1 MVLMYISSHLE
12 RLPGVTRA
20 VALMGTNANKALLG
34 EFDLLPP
41 GDLDAG
47 PHDLVVAVR
56 AADEPTAASA
66 IEQAHVILGQRE
78 RQNPTGA
85 PHAASL
91 DCAIDNL
98 HGANLAVISVP
109 GEYAA
114 REARLALE
122 RGLHVLVFS
131 DHVPVEDEVRLKRLG
146 RQRGLLVMG
155 PDCGTALI
163 HGAALGFANL
173 VRRGSVGLVGA
184 SGTGMQEVS
193 VLLDRAGVGVS
204 HAIGT
209 GSRDLTAEVE
219 GLATLQ
225 AIETLEQDP
234 STTIIVLVSKPAAP
248 AVLGSV
254 LGRLERCTKPVVA
267 CVLGS
272 GGPHAHGRVQRVATL
287 ADAVDAAVVCAGGT
301 PPRFGQP
308 DDAAFAQADAAHAR
322 LAPGQ
327 RYLRGLFSGGSLG
340 YESMVIWRETLG
352 AIWSNA
358 PLSPADA
365 LSDYRRSLA
374 HTAIDLGDDRFT
386 AGRPHPMI
394 DPSTRQLRLLQEAT
408 DPEVAVIVLDVVLGY
423 GTHPDMAGA
432 LGPTVREARRVAQA
446 EGRPLAVV
454 AHVCG
459 TDRDPQS
466 RQAQEQALAAAGV
479 LLAPSNAAAARLAA
493 RIVIGRTGEPS

>member
-12 RLPGVTRA
+12 QLPGVTRA

-34 EFDLLPP
+34 ELDLLPP
-41 GDLDAG
+41 GDLDAD

-56 AADEPTAASA
+56 ATDEHTAVSA
-66 IEQAHVILGQRE
+66 IEQAHVILTQRE
-78 RQNPTGA
+78 RPTPTGA

-91 DCAIDNL
+91 DSAIDHL
-98 HGANLAVISVP
+98 PGANLAVISVP
-109 GEYAA
+109 GEYAS

-131 DHVPVEDEVRLKRLG
+131 DHVPVEEEVRLKTLG
-146 RQRGLLVMG
+146 RQHGLLVMG

-163 HGAALGFANL
+163 HGAALGFANR
-173 VRRGSVGLVGA
+173 VRQGSVGLVGA
-184 SGTGMQEVS
+184 SGTGLQEVS
-193 VLLDRAGVGVS
+193 VLLDRAGLGVS

-219 GLATLQ
+219 GLATRQ
-225 AIETLEQDP
+225 AIEMLEQDP
-234 STTIIVLVSKPAAP
+234 GTSIIVLVSKPAAP
-248 AVLGSV
+248 AVFGVV

-272 GGPHAHGRVQRVATL
+272 AGPHAAGRVQRVATL
-287 ADAVDAAVVCAGGT
+287 SGAVDAAVVCAGGA
-301 PPRFGQP
+301 PPCFGQP
-308 DDAAFAQADAAHAR
+308 DDPALAHADAAHAR

-327 RYLRGLFSGGSLG
+327 RYVRGLFSGGSLA
-340 YESMVIWRETLG
+340 YESMVVWRETLG

-358 PLSPADA
+358 PLSPAEA
-365 LSDYRRSLA
+365 LSDHRRSLA

-394 DPSTRQLRLLQEAT
+394 DPSTRQLRLLQEAA
-408 DPEVAVIVLDVVLGY
+408 DPEVAVIVFDVVLGY

-432 LGPTVREARRVAQA
+432 LGPTVCEARRLAQA
-446 EGRPLAVV
+446 EGRSLTFV

-459 TDRDPQS
+459 TDRDTPS

-479 LLAPSNAAAARLAA
+479 LLAPSNEAAARLAA
-493 RIVIGRTGEPS
+493 RIVTGRTGTPS